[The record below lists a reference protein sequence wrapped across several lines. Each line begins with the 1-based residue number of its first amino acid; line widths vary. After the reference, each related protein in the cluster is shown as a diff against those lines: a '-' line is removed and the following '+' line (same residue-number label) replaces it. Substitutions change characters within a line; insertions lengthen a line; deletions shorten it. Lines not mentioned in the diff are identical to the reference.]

1 MNTSPEGP
9 LMLLL
14 QVLLLLLLL
23 LQILLEGGINSVA
36 AVPLQTT

>member
-14 QVLLLLLLL
+14 LL
-23 LQILLEGGINSVA
+23 LQKLLGGNSVA

>member
-14 QVLLLLLLL
+14 L
-23 LQILLEGGINSVA
+23 LQMLLGGNSVA